1 MTLRAPTI
9 PWLLLRRALAVKI
22 WLKLPGYGGGST
34 VGTMADKTFT
44 VEKNPHPTSPEAI
57 AKVLANPG
65 FGANFTDHMVIIDWY
80 GEQGWHDPRVVPY
93 GPITLDPA
101 TTLFHY
107 GQEIFE
113 GLKAYRQPDGSIA
126 TFRPDQNCRRMQNSA
141 KRLAMPRLPEE
152 LFMESLHQLVEIDAD
167 WVPEAGSE
175 AALYLRPFMI
185 ATEKG
190 LGVHPSSTYRFY
202 LIASP
207 AGSYFSGGIKPVTV
221 WLCEDYVRACPGGTG
236 AAKFAGNY
244 AASLAAQSQ
253 AEEKGC
259 DQVVWLDAIERNY
272 VEEMGGM
279 NLAFIY
285 GTGDDAKLV
294 TPALSGSLLPGVT
307 RDSLL
312 KLAEDRGMAVE
323 ERKISTAEWREAA
336 KSGEMSEAFACG
348 TAAVI
353 TPVGTVK
360 SNEGEFTINGGQAGP
375 ISMELRETLTG
386 IQHGSVDDSHGWRYT
401 LVK

>member
-1 MTLRAPTI
+1 M
-9 PWLLLRRALAVKI
+9 
-22 WLKLPGYGGGST
+22 
-34 VGTMADKTFT
+34 
-44 VEKNPHPTSPEAI
+44 
-57 AKVLANPG
+57 
-65 FGANFTDHMVIIDWY
+65 
-80 GEQGWHDPRVVPY
+80 
-93 GPITLDPA
+93 
-101 TTLFHY
+101 
-107 GQEIFE
+107 
-113 GLKAYRQPDGSIA
+113 
-126 TFRPDQNCRRMQNSA
+126 
-141 KRLAMPRLPEE
+141 
-152 LFMESLHQLVEIDAD
+152 
-167 WVPEAGSE
+167 
-175 AALYLRPFMI
+175 
-185 ATEKG
+185 
-190 LGVHPSSTYRFY
+190 
-202 LIASP
+202 
-207 AGSYFSGGIKPVTV
+207 
-221 WLCEDYVRACPGGTG
+221 
-236 AAKFAGNY
+236 
-244 AASLAAQSQ
+244 
-253 AEEKGC
+253 
-259 DQVVWLDAIERNY
+259 DAIERNY

>member
-1 MTLRAPTI
+1 MGEEATI
-9 PWLLLRRALAVKI
+9 GNVTDQTI
-22 WLKLPGYGGGST
+22 T
-34 VGTMADKTFT
+34 I
-44 VEKNPHPTSPEAI
+44 EKNPHPTSPETI
-57 AKVLANPG
+57 ATILKNPG
-65 FGANFTDHMVIIDWY
+65 FGTHFTDHMVIIDWNK
-80 GEQGWHDPRVVPY
+80 QKGWHDPRVVPY

-113 GLKAYRQPDGSIA
+113 GLKAYRQPDGSIV
-126 TFRPDQNCRRMQNSA
+126 TFRPEQNCRRMQHSA
-141 KRLAMPRLPEE
+141 ERLAMPPLPEN
-152 LFMESLHQLVEIDAD
+152 LFLDSLRQLVDIDSA
-167 WVPEAGSE
+167 WVPQAGSE

-202 LIASP
+202 IIASP
-207 AGSYFSGGIKPVTV
+207 AGSYFRGGIKPVTV

-236 AAKFAGNY
+236 SAKFGGNY

-253 AEEKGC
+253 AEENGC
-259 DQVVWLDAIERNY
+259 DQVVWLDALERTY

-279 NLAFIY
+279 NLAFIM
-285 GTGDDAKLV
+285 GKGADATLV
-294 TPALSGSLLPGVT
+294 TPALSGSLLPGIT

-312 KLAEDRGMAVE
+312 TLAEDRGMAVE
-323 ERKISTAEWREAA
+323 ERAISTTEWREAA
-336 KSGEMSEAFACG
+336 QTGVMSEAFACG

-353 TPVGTVK
+353 TPVGTVR
-360 SNEGEFTINGGQAGP
+360 SNDGDFIINGGEAGP
-375 ISMELRETLTG
+375 ISMELRQVLTG
-386 IQHGSVDDSHGWRYT
+386 IQHGTIEDSHGWLYT